1 MEFSIFDAFEK
12 EGAVGIDPLADQV
25 SRFVLVGSVVGE
37 KQVSVSMKDQG
48 LESVKDG
55 EFPEGLFFEK
65 AGTLA
70 IVYSVSCLISLFP

>member
-1 MEFSIFDAFEK
+1 M
-12 EGAVGIDPLADQV
+12 
-25 SRFVLVGSVVGE
+25 VGSVVRE

-65 AGTLA
+65 AGTLVMCVLLLRRWRLRHLQWA
-70 IVYSVSCLISLFP
+70 HIGCALPPDVITVSFP